1 MSGVAL
7 GLDLGGTKIRA
18 GLIKRSGELVVANTY
33 PTNTRAGREGI
44 LESIKDAIIP
54 LLTRARREKFLL
66 EGIGIS
72 AAGVINV
79 RSGNVVDATDS
90 LPNWKGTRLGYLLEE
105 EFGLHISTDNDVNCA
120 LMGELWKGN
129 AQDFEDIV
137 MLTLGTGLGGA
148 LTVGGNLVHGNGF
161 VSGHWGRMEIPHPY
175 RPQHWVPLESLLS
188 GTGLKEALMFQLP
201 KEKQHLYPDGLSIIN
216 AYADRDPNV
225 IAAVEDFFKLLAKT
239 IANIR
244 WTVDPQLVL
253 IGGGMIN
260 SKDIW
265 WSLLKD
271 YLTKENVFAAVRPA
285 TLGNDA
291 GMFGAAKIVFDHFDE
306 LKNTEF

>member
-54 LLTRARREKFLL
+54 LLTRARREKLLL

-271 YLTKENVFAAVRPA
+271 YLKKENVFAAVRPA